1 MTRYLTLALG
11 LVGMALLSSPVGA
24 QSNQSVPSVTETP
37 TVDPA
42 TPPVIQPSPDL
53 HGRSGQGVTEQHG
66 TDTASPGGTP
76 GASTGTPGTMP
87 PQGGTTGETDTAP
100 Q

>member
-1 MTRYLTLALG
+1 MVRYLSLILG
-11 LVGMALLSSPVGA
+11 LVGMALLSPPVGA
-24 QSNQSVPSVTETP
+24 QTGQNVPSVTETP
-37 TVDPA
+37 TVDPVN
-42 TPPVIQPSPDL
+42 PPVVQPTPEL
-53 HGRSGQGVTEQHG
+53 HGRSGEGAAGQHG

-87 PQGGTTGETDTAP
+87 PQGGTTGSTDTAP

>member
-11 LVGMALLSSPVGA
+11 LVGMALLSTPVGA
-24 QSNQSVPSVTETP
+24 QSNQSVPSATEAP
-37 TVDPA
+37 TVDPVN
-42 TPPVIQPSPDL
+42 PPVVQPTPEL
-53 HGRSGQGVTEQHG
+53 HGRAGEGTGGQHG